1 MTETPPATDAAA
13 ILWFLPTHGDG
24 RHHGTDA
31 GARHIGVP
39 QPGRPRCGRS
49 RLFRF
54 PAVGN
59 PGQVAARMPE

>member
-1 MTETPPATDAAA
+1 MTETPPTADAAA

-39 QPGRPRCGRS
+39 QPDCPRLRTVPAISVSCCGQ
-49 RLFRF
+49 
-54 PAVGN
+54 
-59 PGQVAARMPE
+59 PGAGGSKDA